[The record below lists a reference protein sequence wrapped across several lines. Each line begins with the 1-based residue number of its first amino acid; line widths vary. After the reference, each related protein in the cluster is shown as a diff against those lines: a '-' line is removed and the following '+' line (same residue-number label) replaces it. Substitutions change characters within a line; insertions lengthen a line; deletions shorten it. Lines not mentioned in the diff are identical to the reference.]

1 MHRFALDYLRQWK
14 VRASR
19 KPLVVRGARQVGK
32 SHLVRMFAQEEFEH
46 LLEVNF
52 ERLPD
57 TASLFQS
64 NAPHTI
70 CRLLEAR
77 FNRPLTPGRSLLF
90 LDEIQAAPEVF
101 AVLRYFRE
109 ELPDLHVIAAGSLLE
124 FVLRDHDFS
133 MPVGRVEYL
142 HLGPMVFEEFLLAVG
157 RDRLRDWLVHY
168 KPSDKIPSGMHAELS
183 RLVRQY
189 TVIGGMPEAVAA
201 FSRTESYQECE
212 QIQQA
217 MLATYRDDFNKYG
230 RRVKQQRVEKVFA
243 RVPLMVGRKFMYSQV
258 DREER
263 SRDLGEALTLLQL
276 ARVVHRVRH
285 THGNGIPLGAEADDR
300 TFKVL
305 FMDVGLLCSSCG
317 LRMTEVVQSDE
328 LMLINSG
335 AVCEQVVG
343 QHLLYAAPFFME
355 PELFCW
361 MRQARGSN
369 AEVDFVIAVR
379 DQVVPVEVKAGK
391 TGTLKSLHVFLR
403 EKRRRFGLRFNMDR
417 PSLLEAQTSVATGPQ
432 TQFQL
437 LSLPLYMVG
446 QTLRLCETALRSKDD

>member
-14 VRASR
+14 RRASR

-32 SHLVRMFAQEEFEH
+32 SHLVRMFAQQEFQH

-57 TASLFQS
+57 AASLFKS
-64 NAPHTI
+64 NAPRTI

-77 FNRPLTPGRSLLF
+77 FNTPLTPGPSLLF

-124 FVLRDHDFS
+124 FVLRDHHFS

-157 RDRLRDWLVHY
+157 RDRLRDWLVQY
-168 KPSDKIPSGMHAELS
+168 GPGDEVPAEMHAELS

-189 TVIGGMPEAVAA
+189 LVIGGMPEAVAA
-201 FSRTESYQECE
+201 FGQTESYQECE

-217 MLATYRDDFNKYG
+217 VLATYRDDFNKYG
-230 RRVKQQRVEKVFA
+230 QRVKQQRVEKVFA
-243 RVPLMVGRKFMYSQV
+243 RVPLMVGRKFMYSHV

-263 SRDLGEALTLLQL
+263 SRDLGEALSLLQL
-276 ARVVHRVRH
+276 ARVVHKVPH
-285 THGNGIPLGAEADDR
+285 THANGIPLAAEADDR

-305 FMDVGLLCSSCG
+305 FMDVGLLCRSCG
-317 LRMTEVVQSDE
+317 LRMTDLVQSDE
-328 LMLINSG
+328 PMLINSG
-335 AVCEQVVG
+335 AVCEQAVG
-343 QHLLYAAPFFME
+343 QHLLHATPFYVE

-361 MRQARGSN
+361 IRQTRGSN
-369 AEVDFVIAVR
+369 AEVDFVIGIG

-437 LSLPLYMVG
+437 LSLPLYLVG
-446 QTLRLCETALRSKDD
+446 QTSRLCETVLRNKTD